1 MNEQINRKT
10 AWHREPLVWLVIAF
24 PLAAVLGGFATLMLA
39 VRSWDGLVVDDYYK
53 KGLEINKVI
62 ARDDAAVTSGYSAT
76 LAVDPDRV
84 TVKLANAQGKPLPAG
99 IKVSFIHAT
108 RAGLDREL
116 DMPLS
121 GDDRYVAPMSVLP
134 PGHWHVHI
142 ETPEW
147 RITEQIQR

>member
-1 MNEQINRKT
+1 MNEQIDRKIP
-10 AWHREPLVWLVIAF
+10 WHREPLVWLVIAF

-62 ARDDAAVTSGYSAT
+62 ARDDAAVASGYSAT
-76 LAVDPDRV
+76 LLVDPDRV
-84 TVKLANAQGKPLPAG
+84 TVKLANAQGKSLPAG

-116 DMPLS
+116 DLPRG
-121 GDDRYVAPMSVLP
+121 GDDHYVAPMGVLP